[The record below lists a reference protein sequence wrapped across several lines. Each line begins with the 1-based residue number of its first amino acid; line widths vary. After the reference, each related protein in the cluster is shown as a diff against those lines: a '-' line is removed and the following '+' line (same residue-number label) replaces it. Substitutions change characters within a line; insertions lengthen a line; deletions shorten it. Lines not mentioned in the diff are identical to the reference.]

1 MLTTLW
7 IEKADED
14 SQILTLQQILLP
26 QCKPH
31 QKVCHSGLNKN
42 SNNSPK

>member
-7 IEKADED
+7 IVKADEV
-14 SQILTLQQILLP
+14 SQILTFQQILLP

-31 QKVCHSGLNKN
+31 QKVCHGGFNKN